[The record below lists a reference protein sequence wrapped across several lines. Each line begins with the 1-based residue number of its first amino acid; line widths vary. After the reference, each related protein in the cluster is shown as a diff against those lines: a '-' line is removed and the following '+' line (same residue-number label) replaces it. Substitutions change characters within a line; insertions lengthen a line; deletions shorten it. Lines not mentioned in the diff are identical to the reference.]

1 MQSFST
7 PRWIEEPVQ
16 KGTSPSYTAH
26 IIAVPILLAIFSRQ
40 QRQTHLLPTGPHE
53 PRCSDFVGHPGFVR
67 HSATS
72 EGEAQYLG
80 FRGSYFGDHG
90 TTPRPIDA
98 TIEDCAVHMIVD
110 SLTLVFQVYCL
121 GAVDAL
127 VTPPP
132 LHRLVHGA
140 LGWTKT
146 TNKEG
151 TMLVY
156 SVFVMYIL
164 SHVKKLNELTISAT
178 CPDAVSVE

>member
-1 MQSFST
+1 MN
-7 PRWIEEPVQ
+7 RDVL
-16 KGTSPSYTAH
+16 
-26 IIAVPILLAIFSRQ
+26 ILQVTQVSSGILR
-40 QRQTHLLPTGPHE
+40 RLK
-53 PRCSDFVGHPGFVR
+53 VR
-67 HSATS
+67 RSIWDS
-72 EGEAQYLG
+72 EARTL
-80 FRGSYFGDHG
+80 GDHG

-98 TIEDCAVHMIVD
+98 TVQDCAVHMIVD

-164 SHVKKLNELTISAT
+164 SHVKN
-178 CPDAVSVE
+178 